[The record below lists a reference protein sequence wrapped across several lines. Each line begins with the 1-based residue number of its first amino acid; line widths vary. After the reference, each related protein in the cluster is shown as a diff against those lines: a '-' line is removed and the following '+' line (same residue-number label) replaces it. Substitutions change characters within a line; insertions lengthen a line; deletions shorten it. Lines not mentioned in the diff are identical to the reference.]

1 MEDENVSCI
10 AVMLA
15 PTDLVDI
22 PSTADLLASF
32 AGNVDMPVVAAFVG
46 GKDCRQGIDILR
58 RAGIPNYESPDRAM
72 RALSGMVQYTRMNA
86 RRDEEP
92 PVVVEGDKE
101 RVRRLLDGIRAQDR
115 AALSEDEGKQI
126 LRAYGIP
133 VPVEIVAKDT
143 KEAVEAAD
151 RIGYPVVMKIA
162 SPDIAHKTD
171 VGGVAVGVANA
182 EEVKKQFSLI
192 VSRSKNKMPDARID
206 GVVICQMMSGR
217 EVIIGMVRDPQFGP
231 VITFGLGGIFVEIM
245 KDVTQRIAPLTEA
258 QVTKMIS
265 SIRAFPI
272 LSGARGRKPA
282 DIKSLKNVIYRVAQI
297 SLDFPE
303 ISELEI
309 NPVMVA
315 DEGKGCG
322 AVDALVTIRRENK

>member
-1 MEDENVSCI
+1 
-10 AVMLA
+10 
-15 PTDLVDI
+15 
-22 PSTADLLASF
+22 
-32 AGNVDMPVVAAFVG
+32 
-46 GKDCRQGIDILR
+46 
-58 RAGIPNYESPDRAM
+58 
-72 RALSGMVQYTRMNA
+72 
-86 RRDEEP
+86 
-92 PVVVEGDKE
+92 
-101 RVRRLLDGIRAQDR
+101 
-115 AALSEDEGKQI
+115 
-126 LRAYGIP
+126 
-133 VPVEIVAKDT
+133 
-143 KEAVEAAD
+143 
-151 RIGYPVVMKIA
+151 
-162 SPDIAHKTD
+162 